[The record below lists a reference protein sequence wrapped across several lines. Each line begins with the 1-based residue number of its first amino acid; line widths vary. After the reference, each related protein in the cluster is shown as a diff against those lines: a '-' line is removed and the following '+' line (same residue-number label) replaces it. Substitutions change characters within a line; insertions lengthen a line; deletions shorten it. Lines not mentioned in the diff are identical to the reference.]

1 MPENDRGRRQEDPR
15 VEEVKERAAGEV
27 KERMEDRATEEEP
40 PRQLFGTFG
49 GVFVPTLLTILG
61 VIMFLREGWVVG
73 NAGLAGGWLIMA
85 LAFAITGFTGL
96 SLSSITTNIKIGAGG
111 AFNVISQ
118 SLGLEVGGSI
128 GIPLYVSQALAV
140 VMYVFG
146 FRAGWNWIFPDH
158 PALAVDLAA
167 FALLFGIAFVS
178 AGLAFKVQYLILA
191 IIVGSLVSVGWAAW
205 GGSMQ
210 HPVQWWGDFAGSP
223 ENGFQGI
230 GFWAVFAVFFPAST
244 GIMAGA
250 NMSGDLK
257 NPRKSIPLGTMG
269 AIGLSLVIYLAL
281 AWWLAASATTE
292 ELVGDYTVMIEK
304 AAWGPAVVA
313 GLLGAT
319 FSSALSSLVGAPRIL
334 QALADHKI
342 LPASG
347 FLARRTARGEPRN
360 ALFLTGAIVLAALML
375 RDLNAVAPLITMF
388 FLITYAMI
396 NVVVL
401 LEQSLR
407 LVSFRPLLSIP
418 RAVPLLGGAGCLF
431 AMVIVNP
438 TFSIVAVAAVLFIH
452 AWLVKRH
459 LETPYADVRSG
470 LFTALA
476 EWAAKKA
483 GDIAASRERT
493 WKANLLA
500 PVEVARRAEEV
511 FGLLRDLARP
521 KGFVRLLGLTGKKE
535 RAALQL
541 DLHDLSQRLQEEN
554 VFSAWSVVEAASFGE
569 NLAAGMEAL
578 ESALF
583 TSNVLFLRLPEHM
596 ERDEDLEQII
606 HSAREYQLG
615 VLLYTAQEE
624 PGGGGP
630 VVVWVPRP
638 RQGWKVGPELGNMD
652 LALLAGYKLAA
663 NRDRELVVAARVEEP
678 DREEEARGFLAA
690 VLELA
695 RMPDARIE
703 AAALG
708 REQELARQLE
718 PWLCLAPLE
727 PQADLDEVRE
737 LARRLGAPCLMA
749 MDSQKENALA

>member
-1 MPENDRGRRQEDPR
+1 
-15 VEEVKERAAGEV
+15 
-27 KERMEDRATEEEP
+27 
-40 PRQLFGTFG
+40 
-49 GVFVPTLLTILG
+49 
-61 VIMFLREGWVVG
+61 
-73 NAGLAGGWLIMA
+73 
-85 LAFAITGFTGL
+85 
-96 SLSSITTNIKIGAGG
+96 
-111 AFNVISQ
+111 
-118 SLGLEVGGSI
+118 
-128 GIPLYVSQALAV
+128 
-140 VMYVFG
+140 
-146 FRAGWNWIFPDH
+146 
-158 PALAVDLAA
+158 
-167 FALLFGIAFVS
+167 
-178 AGLAFKVQYLILA
+178 
-191 IIVGSLVSVGWAAW
+191 
-205 GGSMQ
+205 
-210 HPVQWWGDFAGSP
+210 
-223 ENGFQGI
+223 
-230 GFWAVFAVFFPAST
+230 
-244 GIMAGA
+244 
-250 NMSGDLK
+250 
-257 NPRKSIPLGTMG
+257 
-269 AIGLSLVIYLAL
+269 
-281 AWWLAASATTE
+281 
-292 ELVGDYTVMIEK
+292 
-304 AAWGPAVVA
+304 
-313 GLLGAT
+313 
-319 FSSALSSLVGAPRIL
+319 
-334 QALADHKI
+334 
-342 LPASG
+342 
-347 FLARRTARGEPRN
+347 
-360 ALFLTGAIVLAALML
+360 
-375 RDLNAVAPLITMF
+375 
-388 FLITYAMI
+388 
-396 NVVVL
+396 
-401 LEQSLR
+401 
-407 LVSFRPLLSIP
+407 
-418 RAVPLLGGAGCLF
+418 
-431 AMVIVNP
+431 
-438 TFSIVAVAAVLFIH
+438 
-452 AWLVKRH
+452 
-459 LETPYADVRSG
+459 
-470 LFTALA
+470 
-476 EWAAKKA
+476 
-483 GDIAASRERT
+483 
-493 WKANLLA
+493 
-500 PVEVARRAEEV
+500 
-511 FGLLRDLARP
+511 LRDLARP